1 MQTLSHPTVQI
12 VQRGEMMA
20 TKSFFEDLI
29 IDDAESS
36 ARMEELFREHPVVK
50 TNPNHVPIPTDD
62 PEFLRELYAYMDAR
76 KAAREAQDQQ
86 TDCDPMP

>member
-1 MQTLSHPTVQI
+1 
-12 VQRGEMMA
+12 MA

-50 TNPNHVPIPTDD
+50 IDPNFVPAPTDD